1 MNIRK
6 IIKEELLKEVGG
18 YDDKNIMSIHAG
30 VTMGS
35 LTEIYNDLTNT
46 LQGLA
51 NAIMDGHSKEDFVI
65 YLTETS
71 EEIDTLVDAI
81 KIIVGE
87 FTEDDLIRK
96 AKKIIRSLKNFK
108 NNIDDLVNNSSDTMI
123 SDEEF
128 VEEVKNL
135 LIKLLPSLKE
145 YGEQLQITNKVFKDR
160 LTGHSRSSFG
170 SGFSLN

>member
-1 MNIRK
+1 MLNLHKNQDFEK
-6 IIKEELLKEVGG
+6 ITSENYTNLFHIFELMCEENWGG
-18 YDDKNIMSIHAG
+18 SHESVY
-30 VTMGS
+30 V
-35 LTEIYNDLTNT
+35 IY
-46 LQGLA
+46 
-51 NAIMDGHSKEDFVI
+51 SKEDFVI

-71 EEIDTLVDAI
+71 KEIDTLVDAI
-81 KIIVGE
+81 KIIIGG

-123 SDEEF
+123 SDEKF
-128 VEEVKNL
+128 VKEVKNL
-135 LIKLLPSLKE
+135 LIKLLPSLEE